1 MLPVTLIS
9 LAAIPGVNYFSALL
23 ANRRLLILD
32 KATSNVDSCT
42 EMQLQKAMDKLVGV
56 RTRQI
61 QRKLRRVAN
70 LPEEQA
76 ASIFQA
82 EETAAL
88 PEE

>member
-1 MLPVTLIS
+1 MTQS
-9 LAAIPGVNYFSALL
+9 
-23 ANRRLLILD
+23 RLEQASSEL
-32 KATSNVDSCT
+32 
-42 EMQLQKAMDKLVGV
+42 DKLVGV

-61 QRKLRRVAN
+61 QRKLRGVAN

-76 ASIFQA
+76 ASIFPA